1 VDSLSAGGMCGRS
14 RFEMQNY
21 AGSLTKSSST
31 SKAFGSF
38 LALFVL
44 WWGLLVVF
52 NRYPELDLNVARSVF
67 SQSNCSVLDAVGKT
81 CGAFSLDKKPSF
93 VAIRAVFLTL
103 PYVAIVILLGLLVLS
118 RRRLGK
124 EWKTRRVEMIF
135 AALIT
140 LAAGCGLLVNLVL
153 KVFSGRPRPR
163 DTAIFGGDFD
173 FVQAGSFAGKC
184 LKNCSFISG
193 EASSAGWLLCLVLLL
208 PSRWRLSVGLP
219 LVIISILIPTMRV
232 LTGAHYLSDAVLGWL
247 SSLVIFAGVL
257 AITETL
263 RHQRE
268 IA

>member
-1 VDSLSAGGMCGRS
+1 
-14 RFEMQNY
+14 MQNY

-31 SKAFGSF
+31 GKAFASF
-38 LALFVL
+38 LALFTL

-52 NRYPELDLNVARSVF
+52 NRYPEFDLDVARSVF

-81 CGAFSLDKKPSF
+81 CGAFSLDKRPLF
-93 VAIRAVFLTL
+93 VAIRDVFLTL
-103 PYVAIVILLGLLVLS
+103 PYVAIVILIGLLALS
-118 RRRLGK
+118 RLQLGK
-124 EWKTRRVEMIF
+124 AWRTPQVEMIL

-140 LAAGCGLLVNLVL
+140 LAVGCGLLVNLLL

-163 DTAIFGGDFD
+163 DTAIFGGDLD

-193 EASSAGWLLCLVLLL
+193 EASSAGWLLCLVFLL
-208 PSRWRLSVGLP
+208 PSRLRLPVGLP
-219 LVIISILIPTMRV
+219 LAIISILIPTMRV

-263 RHQRE
+263 RRQKE